1 MKFRKIFFA
10 VIGVGLIGVIITLYM
25 YNKPHT
31 NYEKLKPEYTLSCEL
46 LVADFEKDEKAA
58 NTKYLNKM
66 LLVNGSIIHISGN
79 ETGEVTIALD
89 DPMFGVT
96 CNFNVQQSD
105 KQSGL
110 IKQLKVGTEVKIKGR
125 CDGLLTDVRLTQC
138 SVVE

>member
-1 MKFRKIFFA
+1 MKFRKIIFA
-10 VIGVGLIGVIITLYM
+10 IVGAGLVGVLITFYM

-31 NYEKLKPEYTLSCEL
+31 NYEKLKPEYTLACEQ
-46 LVADFEKDEKAA
+46 LVADFERDEQAA

-66 LLVNGSIIHISGN
+66 LLVNGNIVDVSGN
-79 ETGEVTIALD
+79 DAGEVTIALN

-96 CNFNVQQSD
+96 CNFNAQQTE

-110 IKQLKVGTEVKIKGR
+110 IKQLKVGKEVKIKGR